1 MDSISFRHYPAVRM
15 SANEVVPL
23 LELRN
28 VSKSYPGEVPVP
40 VLKSARL
47 QVARGERIA
56 ILGPSGSG
64 KSTILNLLGTLDR
77 PDSGSIHF
85 DGRDLSTLD
94 ARELAQLRN
103 RRIGF
108 VFQSHHLLP
117 QCTVLE
123 NVLLPTLAETGTS
136 PASAEDRARQLLDRV
151 GLGSRTNHVPGQLS
165 GGERQRTAVV
175 RALINSPLLV
185 LADEPTGALDQA
197 NAEVLGDLLVGLNRD
212 ESVTLIVVTHSPDLA
227 RRMDRIVE
235 LRDGAL
241 VTS

>member
-1 MDSISFRHYPAVRM
+1 
-15 SANEVVPL
+15 
-23 LELRN
+23 
-28 VSKSYPGEVPVP
+28 
-40 VLKSARL
+40 VLKGASLR
-47 QVARGERIA
+47 VSRGERIA

-77 PDSGSIHF
+77 PDSGTVHL
-85 DGRDLSTLD
+85 DGRDLSTL
-94 ARELAQLRN
+94 APRELAHLRN

-123 NVLLPTLAETGTS
+123 NVLLPTLAETGAT
-136 PASAEDRARQLLDRV
+136 PASAEDRARRLLDRV
-151 GLGSRTNHVPGQLS
+151 GLASRMDHFPGQLS

-175 RALINSPLLV
+175 RALINAPLLL
-185 LADEPTGALDQA
+185 LADEPTGALDRA
-197 NAEVLGDLLVGLNRD
+197 SAEVLGNLLVELNRD
-212 ESVTLIVVTHSPDLA
+212 ESVTLIVVTHSPELA